1 MSSMCE
7 SNVYILKDGK
17 EELFL
22 EQVSVVKPEKDK
34 LLLKNIFG
42 EQKNIKA
49 VIKEINLVGHKIIVE
64 EVLESRT

>member
-1 MSSMCE
+1 MSDMCE

-22 EQVSVVKPEKDK
+22 EQVSIIKPEKDK

-42 EQKNIKA
+42 EQKDIKA
-49 VIKEINLVGHKIIVE
+49 RIKEVNMVGHKII
-64 EVLESRT
+64 LEKTL